1 MPCVG
6 GANLLTIK
14 LTPPRVPKERY
25 LSKREVKEL
34 EGRLEAAWGALSEGL
49 GEEVKELE
57 LAEAER
63 IFIADGLS
71 ILEKKGSLMP
81 TLKSE
86 ALLSRFASV
95 YVDRGAIP
103 FIIKGAKV
111 MRPGIKAF
119 GRPFRKGEVVV
130 VRDEQYKKAIAVG
143 RALMDYEE
151 AKGAQR
157 GPVVETIHYVGDRAW
172 RALGGG

>member
-1 MPCVG
+1 MP
-6 GANLLTIK
+6 
-14 LTPPRVPKERY
+14 RERH
-25 LSKREVKEL
+25 LSKREVKQL
-34 EGRLEAAWGALSEGL
+34 EERLQQQWGSVPEL
-49 GEEVKELE
+49 GEEVKEVE

-63 IFIADGLS
+63 LFILDGLTL
-71 ILEKKGSLMP
+71 LEKKGSLMP

-86 ALLSRFASV
+86 PLLSRFASV

-119 GRPFRKGEVVV
+119 ERPFSRGELVV
-130 VRDEQYKKAIAVG
+130 VRDEVHRKAIAVG
-143 RALMDYEE
+143 RALVDHEE
-151 AKGAQR
+151 ALRMER
-157 GPVVETIHYVGDRAW
+157 GPVVETLHYVGDRAW